1 MLISLRNI
9 NKNYGIKDILADVS
23 QNINEHEHIGLIG
36 ANGSGKT
43 TLMKIIAG
51 ILQLDGG
58 SITYKSELSIGYL
71 QQDLG
76 LDENYTIIEEAFKA
90 SSKLI
95 EAENELEKLRKK
107 IEKTQD
113 ITLLDKLNRE
123 YHTKLER
130 FEENKGYYYKNITF
144 ATLKG
149 LGYDETD
156 HQKLIKNLSGGQ
168 KMRVALAKMLIAAP
182 ELLLLDEPTNYLD
195 LKSIS
200 WLENYLSQYPGAYI
214 VVSHDR
220 YFLEKT
226 VNIIWEADEGN
237 ITRYQG
243 NYSAYLY
250 QREENERTYQKAYN
264 SQAKY
269 IKRQQEV
276 IDKLKSFNREK
287 SIKRA
292 ESREKQLAKVE
303 VMEKLKTK
311 KTSRISFETGFV
323 ITKKAL
329 ILRELSVG
337 YDKKEVISGID
348 IEIKTGEKIGI
359 CGDNAAGKSTI
370 LKTLTGEITP
380 ISGDIEFGSGVTA
393 TYFKQ
398 QHEDLNHDNTII
410 EELAQYSGEDNL
422 TIRNVL
428 GSLLFSADDVY
439 KKIEILSGGEESR
452 VAVAKL
458 MLTKSNM
465 LLLDE
470 PTNHLDITSK
480 EVFETALRE
489 YEGTVL
495 VVSHDRY
502 LLSTIADRMIFIA
515 DGKCYVYNCGYEEAN
530 EIFINETEPR
540 QMESPIEDTSK
551 TQKAKSEGIS
561 KNMLKRSKDRIV
573 EIERELPFIEEQKRS
588 IETEINSENFYKDL
602 DIANNK
608 LKLFDELTEK
618 YHSLEEEWIELNYL
632 LDSNP

>member
-9 NKNYGIKDILADVS
+9 SKNYGIKNILSDVS

-51 ILQLDGG
+51 IIEPDGG
-58 SITYKSELSIGYL
+58 SITYKSELSVGYL

-76 LDENYTIIEEAFKA
+76 LEENCSIIEEAFKA
-90 SSKLI
+90 SFKLI

-113 ITLLDKLNRE
+113 ITLLNKLNHE

-130 FEENKGYYYKNITF
+130 FEENKGYYYRNITI

-226 VNIIWEADEGN
+226 VNIIWEADDGS

-250 QREENERTYQKAYN
+250 QREENERAYQKAYHN
-264 SQAKY
+264 QQKY
-269 IKRQQEV
+269 IKHQQEV

-292 ESREKQLAKVE
+292 ESREKQLSKIERLEKISAK
-303 VMEKLKTK
+303 KS
-311 KTSRISFETGFV
+311 SRISFETGHV

-329 ILRELSVG
+329 ILRNLSVG
-337 YDKKEVISGID
+337 YDGKELIGGID

-380 ISGDIEFGSGVTA
+380 ISGDVEFGSGVTA

-398 QHEDLNHDNTII
+398 QHEDLNPENTIL

-439 KKIEILSGGEESR
+439 KKIEVLSGGEESR

-502 LLSTIADRMIFIA
+502 LLGTIADRMMFI
-515 DGKCYVYNCGYEEAN
+515 DNGKCTVYNCGYEKAN
-530 EIFINETEPR
+530 ELFSI
-540 QMESPIEDTSK
+540 QMGSHQTTDSVQDISK
-551 TQKAKSEGIS
+551 TQKAKPEAIS
-561 KNMLKRSKDRIV
+561 KNMLKRSRDRIL
-573 EIERELPFIEEQKRS
+573 EIEQQMPLIEQQKQA
-588 IETEINSENFYKDL
+588 IEAEINSENFYKDL
-602 DIANNK
+602 DTAESK
-608 LKLFDELTEK
+608 LKIFDELTHE

-632 LDSNP
+632 LD